1 MDGIKGNSTPYSISP
16 SGQWIAGTYQTE
28 ELSENKT
35 EIIYTAC
42 PAFYDTDNDR
52 TYTFPEYS
60 GAAGLGATDDG
71 IGIIGMDG
79 VSGIVSSTVLIDIAT
94 GVQISESTDWIYEN
108 MGIIIPS
115 YSYLEYISPDGQV
128 AFGYDLLGTGG
139 EMMRKWYVAPKPQN

>member
-1 MDGIKGNSTPYSISP
+1 
-16 SGQWIAGTYQTE
+16 
-28 ELSENKT
+28 
-35 EIIYTAC
+35 
-42 PAFYDTDNDR
+42 
-52 TYTFPEYS
+52 
-60 GAAGLGATDDG
+60 
-71 IGIIGMDG
+71 MDG

-139 EMMRKWYVAPKPQN
+139 EMMRKWYVDPKPQN